1 VNSDELLGIGEVA
14 KLLGRY
20 LEEILVSVLKKGIF
34 LKHKTNRYKSML
46 IAGTFEVKE
55 KMHQI
60 SSSKRFNSS
69 DLRNAKVRIYS

>member
-34 LKHKTNRYKSML
+34 LKHKTT
-46 IAGTFEVKE
+46 AT
-55 KMHQI
+55 
-60 SSSKRFNSS
+60 
-69 DLRNAKVRIYS
+69 KVC